1 MGKLAVQ
8 KYFAFMIL
16 IITVLMMIFTIV
28 GLFGGDV
35 YPGGNM
41 ARALLVYA
49 LPLLMAGN
57 VILLLYWLIMRR
69 WHWAVMP
76 FFTLLCCI
84 PYSQTI
90 YKFGSHEETG
100 DSKQTGLKIAT
111 YNVARFNGETTGFI
125 AQDILAEMKKQKV
138 DILCMQ
144 EYNDWSAD
152 KRNSESYK
160 EYFPYMQYGAND
172 RNVIYSRFPIKKGAP
187 IEFPASN
194 NSAQWVDIDVN
205 GEVFR
210 VFNVHLETAGAHH
223 VMKHATDLESDGYD
237 VQGNRLLEA
246 VYGTYT
252 IGMIKRA
259 GQANLLAQEIRD
271 CDHPVIL
278 AGDCVDVPYSY
289 VYNTLKGELTDGF
302 RECGSGWMHTLR
314 GKTPLR
320 IDYIFH
326 DKNYEGLTYYMKEL
340 SYSDHYPVFMKIA
353 LK

>member
-16 IITVLMMIFTIV
+16 ILTVLMMIFTIV

-35 YPGGNM
+35 FPGGNM
-41 ARALLVYA
+41 ARALLVYV

-57 VILLLYWLIMRR
+57 LVLLIYWLILRR

-76 FFTLLCCI
+76 LFTLLCCI

-90 YKFGSHEETG
+90 YKFGSTDETA
-100 DSKQTGLKIAT
+100 DSKQAGLKIAT

-152 KRNSESYK
+152 KHNSESYK
-160 EYFPYMQYGAND
+160 EYFPYMQYGLND
-172 RNVIYSRFPIKKGAP
+172 RNVIYSRFPIKKSASV
-187 IEFPASN
+187 EFPASN
-194 NSAQWVDIDVN
+194 NSAQWVDVDVN
-205 GEVFR
+205 GQLFR
-210 VFNVHLETAGAHH
+210 VYNVHLETAGAHH
-223 VMKHATDLESDGYD
+223 VMHHANNLEADGYN
-237 VQGNRLLEA
+237 VQSNRLLEA

-259 GQANLLAQEIRD
+259 GQANILAQEIRS
-271 CDHPVIL
+271 CEHPVIL

-302 RECGSGWMHTLR
+302 KECGSGWMHTLR

-326 DKNYEGLTYYMKEL
+326 DKNYEGINCYMKEL
-340 SYSDHYPVFMKIA
+340 SYSDHNPVFMKIA

>member
-8 KYFAFMIL
+8 KYFAFMVL

-28 GLFGGDV
+28 ALFGGDV
-35 YPGGNM
+35 QPGGNM
-41 ARALLVYA
+41 ARALLVYV

-57 VILLLYWLIMRR
+57 LILLIYWLVLRR

-76 FFTLLCCI
+76 FITLLCCI

-90 YKFGSHEETG
+90 YKFGSVDEEAA
-100 DSKQTGLKIAT
+100 KQAGLTIAT
-111 YNVARFNGETTGFI
+111 YNVARFNGETTSFI
-125 AQDILAEMKKQKV
+125 ALDILAEMKKQKV
-138 DILCMQ
+138 DVLCMQ
-144 EYNDWSAD
+144 EYSDWSAD

-160 EYFPYMQYGAND
+160 EYFPYMQYGVNE
-172 RNVIYSRFPIKKGAP
+172 RNVIYSRYPIKKGAP
-187 IEFPASN
+187 IEFPASV

-205 GEVFR
+205 GQLFR
-210 VFNVHLETAGAHH
+210 VFNVHLQTAGAHH
-223 VMKHATDLESDGYD
+223 VYYGARNKEADGYD
-237 VQGNRLLEA
+237 VQNNRLMEA
-246 VYGTYT
+246 IYGTYT
-252 IGMIKRA
+252 VGMIKRA
-259 GQANLLAQEIRD
+259 GQANILAQQIRE

-302 RECGSGWMHTLR
+302 KECGSGWMHTLR

-326 DKNYEGLTYYMKEL
+326 DKDYEGINCYMKEL

>member
-1 MGKLAVQ
+1 
-8 KYFAFMIL
+8 MIL

-160 EYFPYMQYGAND
+160 EYFPYMQYGVND
-172 RNVIYSRFPIKKGAP
+172 RNVIYSRFPIKKSAP

-194 NSAQWVDIDVN
+194 NSAQWADIDVH
-205 GEVFR
+205 GQLFR

-223 VMKHATDLESDGYD
+223 VMHRANNLETDGYD

-246 VYGTYT
+246 IYGTYT

-259 GQANLLAQEIRD
+259 GQANLLAQEIRE

-302 RECGSGWMHTLR
+302 KECGSGWMHTLR

-326 DKNYEGLTYYMKEL
+326 DKSYEGMSYYMKEL

-353 LK
+353 MK

>member
-8 KYFAFMIL
+8 KYFAFMML

-41 ARALLVYA
+41 ARALLVYV
-49 LPLLMAGN
+49 LPLLIAGN
-57 VILLLYWLIMRR
+57 VILLVYWLILRR

-84 PYSQTI
+84 PYSRTL
-90 YKFGSHEETG
+90 YKFGSVDETTN
-100 DSKQTGLKIAT
+100 KQAGLKIAT

-152 KRNSESYK
+152 KHNSESYK
-160 EYFPYMQYGAND
+160 EYFPYMQYGLND
-172 RNVIYSRFPIKKGAP
+172 RNVIYSRYPIKESAP

-194 NSAQWVDIDVN
+194 NSAQWADIDVN
-205 GEVFR
+205 GQLFR
-210 VFNVHLETAGAHH
+210 VFNVHLQTAGAHH
-223 VMKHATDLESDGYD
+223 VYYGAKSKEADGYD
-237 VQGNRLLEA
+237 VKSNRLLEA
-246 VYGTYT
+246 IYGSYT
-252 IGMIKRA
+252 VGMIKRA
-259 GQANLLAQEIRD
+259 GQANILAQEIRK
-271 CDHPVIL
+271 CDHPIIL

-302 RECGSGWMHTLR
+302 KECGSGWMHTLR

-326 DKNYEGLTYYMKEL
+326 DKEYEGISCYMKEL